1 MTVAFIAAGGFL
13 GAVTRFFFSRWLN
26 SNHSSRIPYGTLV
39 ANLIGAFLLGF
50 LVGKASNGSVYA
62 FVGIGFTGA
71 LSTFSTLMHELN
83 KMQLNL
89 RFILYALISFGAGF
103 LLMIAGMMLGK

>member
-13 GAVTRFFFSRWLN
+13 GAVTRYSFSRWLN

-50 LVGKASNGSVYA
+50 LIVKAANGSVYA

-71 LSTFSTLMHELN
+71 LTTFSTLMLELN
-83 KMQLNL
+83 KLQLNL
-89 RFILYALISFGAGF
+89 KAILYALISFGAG
-103 LLMIAGMMLGK
+103 LLLLTAGMFLGK

>member
-71 LSTFSTLMHELN
+71 LTLMLEIDKL
-83 KMQLNL
+83 QLNL
-89 RFILYALISFGAGF
+89 KAILYALISFGAG
-103 LLMIAGMMLGK
+103 LLLLTAGMFLGK